1 LTEALPELCLP
12 LARRSDNGTMS
23 PTQTDLR
30 RAASEIVARSAAVAG
45 LAGIAL
51 IHLLDSLSKF
61 NETPYM
67 GWMYVGLML
76 SCLAVAGALVRGNLR
91 EAWLAAIALPAS
103 AIVGFTLTRT
113 TGLPQAHG
121 DVGNWSEP
129 LGLAALFVEGAVI
142 AVAAYALAALRP
154 ARALQRDG
162 VRRFRDAPAR

>member
-1 LTEALPELCLP
+1 
-12 LARRSDNGTMS
+12 MS
-23 PTQTDLR
+23 PTPTDLR
-30 RAASEIVARSAAVAG
+30 RVASEIVARAAAVAG

-61 NETPYM
+61 QETPYM

-76 SCLAVAGALVRGNLR
+76 SCLIAAGVLVRSNLR

-103 AIVGFTLTRT
+103 AIMGFVLTRT

-129 LGLAALFVEGAVI
+129 LGLAALFVECAVI
-142 AVAAYALAALRP
+142 AVAAYALAALAP
-154 ARALQRDG
+154 VRAL
-162 VRRFRDAPAR
+162 RRGALPRLSEAAAR

>member
-1 LTEALPELCLP
+1 
-12 LARRSDNGTMS
+12 M
-23 PTQTDLR
+23 PTSEHDLR
-30 RAASEIVARSAAVAG
+30 HVAAELVARAAAVVG

-76 SCLAVAGALVRGNLR
+76 ACLAIAGTLVRGHTR
-91 EAWLAAIALPAS
+91 EAWLAALVLPAT
-103 AIVGFTLTRT
+103 AIVGFVLTRT

-142 AVAAYALAALRP
+142 AVAGYALAALHP
-154 ARALQRDG
+154 ARAL
-162 VRRFRDAPAR
+162 VRSIGFAGAVRAR